1 METLTLIHRD
11 GHQTTSIEMTFE
23 SISIDELEDYF
34 ARASQAIGHSYVQAV
49 EVKGITFEQRA
60 ENRVKV
66 TEDLAAGGTY
76 YNQAD

>member
-11 GHQTTSIEMTFE
+11 GHQVTSIEMTFE

-34 ARASQAIGHSYVQAV
+34 ARASQAIGHSYVKAV

-60 ENRVKV
+60 ENLVKV
-66 TEDLAAGGTY
+66 TEELAAGVTY
-76 YNQAD
+76 HSQAD